1 MRLKEVLPELLFVC
15 NNEIKCKWFEFNN
28 SSTSICYSIS
38 FNLLNFPIKK
48 SLSILRNPQ
57 NINNNQKVTLWNI
70 SNLELDFFYYD
81 KWGQWFLYNEK
92 NQKFYNF
99 SCQHKNIFVSKVN
112 NKNQNFFYKGK
123 IKFDVIN
130 GEIDEKS
137 IIFNA
142 NNDNW
147 MEISKIN
154 GLLFKELNSF
164 DNMAFNKKCLLNINF
179 DSNLLLK
186 YINEFNNEYLKGSD
200 ATSFE
205 IKQTLK
211 IIKYCILQSDFY
223 NCLNNIRS
231 IRNLIFAYINE
242 EIFHPIYLN
251 LEILID
257 RELLWRKDYL
267 KQLQENEKNNEYQE
281 NEIKKTENIINN
293 NEQKLNKIINWY
305 KQFKKINDIKDDY
318 EIAQSL
324 INERKEYYKQSIY
337 FFQEIFENL
346 TEEKFSPYQVENSK
360 IINFIENKILNEDEL
375 ISFKTAN
382 LLTNNS
388 VHKNNYDRESYEGWY
403 LNSHELNILKETL
416 KIYLNIFIKFQ
427 NNISS
432 YKQEIEELE
441 KGLKLQIN

>member
-1 MRLKEVLPELLFVC
+1 MKLKEVLPGLLFIH
-15 NNEIKCKWFEFNN
+15 NNNLKYKWFENDVN
-28 SSTSICYSIS
+28 SICYTFS
-38 FNLLNFPIKK
+38 FNLLNSSIKE
-48 SLSILRNPQ
+48 SLSNLRNSQ
-57 NINNNQKVTLWNI
+57 QINNNEEVNLWNI
-70 SNLELDFFYYD
+70 SNFELDFYHD
-81 KWGQWFLYNEK
+81 EREGWFLHDGEE
-92 NQKFYNF
+92 QILYNF
-99 SCQHKNIFVSKVN
+99 SWWQEYRHIFVSKILT
-112 NKNQNFFYKGK
+112 KNQNFFYKGK
-123 IKFDVIN
+123 IKFNVIN
-130 GEIDEKS
+130 GEINQES
-137 IIFNA
+137 IVFSS
-142 NNDNW
+142 NNDNS
-147 MEISKIN
+147 MEISKVN
-154 GLLFKELNSF
+154 GLLFKELNSI
-164 DNMAFNKKCLLNINF
+164 DNLIFNKKCILNINF
-179 DSNLLLK
+179 NNNLLLT
-186 YINEFNNEYLKGSD
+186 YINEINNKYLKGND

-318 EIAQSL
+318 EIVQSL

-337 FFQEIFENL
+337 FFEESFENL

-360 IINFIENKILNEDEL
+360 IIKFIENKVLNKDEL

-388 VHKNNYDRESYEGWY
+388 VHKNNYDRENYDGWY
-403 LNSHELNILKETL
+403 LNNNELNILKETL